1 MTMDS
6 VFSQL
11 AMTASSAMLL
21 CALVVLWRRHT
32 VAYVAALRWQSVAL
46 GAAGIVV
53 AWRGHAPEL
62 YLVAALILVLKGG
75 IVPWLLGRMDARLP
89 DERESRP
96 LVNTEMSLLISAAL
110 AVVAYEVA
118 RPVTAVVHL
127 PTRGSLPLAL
137 ALILVSLFV
146 LVSRRRA
153 VTQIVGFLMLENGI
167 ALLALLG
174 AYGVPLVVELGVF
187 LDVLLGVLVMQTIVI
202 RIQDARDAAA
212 RAAAEVKP

>member
-1 MTMDS
+1 MDP

-11 AMTASSAMLL
+11 AMTGSSAMLL
-21 CALVVLWRRHT
+21 CALVVLWRRHMT
-32 VAYVAALRWQSVAL
+32 AYITAFKWQSIVL
-46 GAAGIVV
+46 GAIGVVV
-53 AWRGHAPEL
+53 AWRGHVPEL
-62 YLVAALILVLKGG
+62 YFVAALILSLKG
-75 IVPWLLGRMDARLP
+75 IVVPRLLSRMEARFP
-89 DERESRP
+89 AERELRP
-96 LVNTEMSLLISAAL
+96 IVNTEVSLLVSAAL

-118 RPVTAVVHL
+118 RPVTAVVTL

-146 LVSRRRA
+146 VVSRRKA

-187 LDVLLGVLVMQTIVI
+187 LDVLLGVLVMQAIVN
-202 RIQDARDAAA
+202 RIQDAREPAAVPPA
-212 RAAAEVKP
+212 PRLES